1 VTTAN
6 TLTRN
11 RALAEHIA
19 AIRQRGKRMI
29 SDAIEIGRRLKLC
42 KEIVGH
48 GRWLPWL
55 DEQFGW
61 RDRTALNFMRVHTLA
76 AKSEKFSDLALDDL
90 AVPLSSMYALAA
102 PQTSSEAVA
111 EILERARKGK
121 RVTIAE
127 VSDTIARFKGL
138 DGFNIDNDSEDDD
151 WFTKYLMAKQ
161 LVPNGGNDDIQ
172 TPRYLANQIVKHFL
186 PLIDVKNDLVLEPCA
201 GKGAF
206 VRAFKAS
213 GIKSITTCE
222 IKNGRDFFDYDQ
234 RVDWIIT
241 NPPFSQM
248 REFLRHGFRIANNV
262 VFLTFAAHVLG
273 MKARLQD
280 MNDAKWGIKELLCV
294 PTPPKPWPQS
304 GFQVCAAH
312 LRKGWRSTKVT
323 FTTI

>member
-1 VTTAN
+1 
-6 TLTRN
+6 
-11 RALAEHIA
+11 
-19 AIRQRGKRMI
+19 
-29 SDAIEIGRRLKLC
+29 
-42 KEIVGH
+42 
-48 GRWLPWL
+48 
-55 DEQFGW
+55 
-61 RDRTALNFMRVHTLA
+61 MRVYTLA
-76 AKSEKFSDLALDDL
+76 TKSEKFSDLALEDL

-102 PQTSSEAVA
+102 PQTPSEAVA
-111 EILERARKGK
+111 EILEKVRKGK

-127 VSDTIARFKGL
+127 VRDTIARHKGL
-138 DGFNIDNDSEDDD
+138 DDFDIDYDSEDDD
-151 WFTKYLMAKQ
+151 WLTRYLVAKQ

-172 TPRYLANQIVKHFL
+172 TPGYLANQIVKHFL
-186 PLIDVKNDLVLEPCA
+186 PLIDVKNDFVLEPCA
-201 GKGAF
+201 GRGAF

-213 GIKSITTCE
+213 GIKNITTCE

-248 REFLRHGFRIANNV
+248 REFLKHSYEIASNV
-262 VFLTFAAHVLG
+262 VFLTFTTHVLG

-280 MNDAKWGIKELLCV
+280 MNDARWGIKELLCV

-323 FTTI
+323 FTAI